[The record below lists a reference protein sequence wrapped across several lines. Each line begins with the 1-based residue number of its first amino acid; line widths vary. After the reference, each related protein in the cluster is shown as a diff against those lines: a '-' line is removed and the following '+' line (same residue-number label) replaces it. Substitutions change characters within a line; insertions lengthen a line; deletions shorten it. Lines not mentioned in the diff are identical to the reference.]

1 MEDSGGLGEDSGSCL
16 VWEEQQG
23 VPRAEEGEIWVQEQE
38 EGGWKW
44 DRVRQSR
51 MLAEA
56 GAGVEVGVE
65 DRPPSSPAQPRPGP
79 RSPAACTAACT
90 RRRSLRSL
98 RNRSRTAA
106 RRARRGRGIVSVST

>member
-1 MEDSGGLGEDSGSCL
+1 MEDSGGLGEDSGSCP

-38 EGGWKW
+38 EGGWKL
-44 DRVRQSR
+44 DKVRQSP
-51 MLAEA
+51 MLAEVE
-56 GAGVEVGVE
+56 AGVEVEV
-65 DRPPSSPAQPRPGP
+65 RPPSSPAQPRPGP

-90 RRRSLRSL
+90 RRRSLRNR

-106 RRARRGRGIVSVST
+106 RLARRGRGVG

>member
-1 MEDSGGLGEDSGSCL
+1 MEDSGGLGEDSGSCP

-23 VPRAEEGEIWVQEQE
+23 DPRAEEGEIWVQEQE

-44 DRVRQSR
+44 DRVRQCP

-56 GAGVEVGVE
+56 GAGVEV
-65 DRPPSSPAQPRPGP
+65 RHPSSRSPTHPGP

>member
-44 DRVRQSR
+44 DRVRQSP
-51 MLAEA
+51 MLAE
-56 GAGVEVGVE
+56 AGVEVGVA

-90 RRRSLRSL
+90 RRRSRRSL

>member
-1 MEDSGGLGEDSGSCL
+1 MEDSGGLGEDSGSCP

-23 VPRAEEGEIWVQEQE
+23 DPRAEEGEIWVQEQE

-44 DRVRQSR
+44 DRVRQSP

-56 GAGVEVGVE
+56 GAGVE

>member
-23 VPRAEEGEIWVQEQE
+23 DPRAEEGEIWVQEQE

-44 DRVRQSR
+44 DRVRQSP

-56 GAGVEVGVE
+56 GAGVE

-90 RRRSLRSL
+90 RRRNLRSLRSL
-98 RNRSRTAA
+98 RNRSRAAA